1 MQQVYTRSS
10 TSIELVNS
18 KHVSSLPRDW
28 LSGRGRP
35 SRDNHDGRERRDCVD
50 DSTKSVQYL
59 IIHEQWKGKVATAV
73 AVRIRWADAR
83 RRNKKESTA
92 ASRTPSKCNVKLA
105 LPVHRISPVN
115 VSFLYCLPF
124 LWWRTLTYVLRQK
137 ICGRERETHTLEEFI
152 KKVDTII
159 ITGRGNLSTWK
170 EIALLYVVAID
181 WLPVQPRCS
190 FLLMWLRYIHIFST
204 IRTINIQKKSWRN
217 KLNSVY
223 IYK

>member
-83 RRNKKESTA
+83 RRNKKGKYS
-92 ASRTPSKCNVKLA
+92 S
-105 LPVHRISPVN
+105 
-115 VSFLYCLPF
+115 VSN
-124 LWWRTLTYVLRQK
+124 T
-137 ICGRERETHTLEEFI
+137 I
-152 KKVDTII
+152 KVQCEAGTS
-159 ITGRGNLSTWK
+159 GPPNLSSQRFFFV
-170 EIALLYVVAID
+170 LSSL
-181 WLPVQPRCS
+181 S
-190 FLLMWLRYIHIFST
+190 LMANFDV
-204 IRTINIQKKSWRN
+204 RT
-217 KLNSVY
+217 
-223 IYK
+223 